1 MLRTQAP
8 SDVQVRRHR
17 WSSWE
22 VYRQAM
28 NDGWGSTCRLCLILV
43 VRWGMPVSG
52 GVKLAGM
59 LLPHPLTCD
68 RVTK

>member
-1 MLRTQAP
+1 MVQRQAP
-8 SDVQVRRHR
+8 SDLEVQTHR

-43 VRWGMPVSG
+43 VRWGIPVSA
-52 GVKLAGM
+52 GVKLTG
-59 LLPHPLTCD
+59 LLLSH
-68 RVTK
+68 VH